1 MKQIIAGK
9 LYDSEKAELVLEF
22 SRPIEMRNV
31 FQPYTELASG
41 QLYQTKKGAW
51 FEIVGQST
59 SGEQFNVITEKK
71 AKELIGITDPDLYL
85 KIFDGVQD
93 A

>member
-22 SRPIEMRNV
+22 SRPIEMSNM
-31 FQPYTELASG
+31 FGTYTDLGAG

-51 FEIVGQST
+51 FEIIGQGT
-59 SGEQFNVITEKK
+59 NGEQFNVITEKK

-85 KIFDGVQD
+85 KIFDGVQE